1 MGRVVGPSDA
11 ELARLA
17 GQLRVL
23 THENL
28 TAAGLTRDAI
38 RHRLRQGR
46 LQKLWTGVYLVG
58 PNRPHPLSLAHAA
71 VASCRQ
77 PSWVWGAWATYVH
90 GFAGVPE
97 LPIEVVVRNGSRDG
111 RPGKVRVRRAA
122 GFEPT
127 TRWDIPVVTPAW
139 AIIGTAETA
148 TTHALE
154 ALIAQAQVKGVMT
167 EQQLRAALDRAG
179 GRRHTKKI
187 LHILTDAPGLT
198 LSEAERILRRLL
210 RQAGLPQPTTNYP
223 IGRYRADFAWPD
235 HQLVVEYDGFATHAH
250 RQAFHHDRRRNA
262 VVAAKGWSILPVT
275 AEQLRNEPLA
285 VVARIAEALAR
296 R

>member
-1 MGRVVGPSDA
+1 MGPSDH

-23 THENL
+23 TLEDL

-58 PNRPHPLSLAHAA
+58 PNRPHSLSLAQGA

-90 GFAGVPE
+90 GFAAVPE
-97 LPIEVVVRNGSRDG
+97 LPIDVTVRSGSRGG
-111 RPGKVRVRRAA
+111 RPCKVAVRRAA
-122 GFEPT
+122 HFET
-127 TRWDIPVVTPAW
+127 TSRWGIPVVTPAW
-139 AIIGTAETA
+139 AIIGAAETA
-148 TTHALE
+148 TPYELE
-154 ALIAQAQVKGVMT
+154 ALISQAQVKGLMT
-167 EQQLRAALDRAG
+167 EAQLQRALSSA
-179 GRRHTKKI
+179 GRRKGAGKI
-187 LHILTDAPGLT
+187 RAILTDAPGLT
-198 LSEAERILRRLL
+198 LSEAERVLRGLL

-235 HQLVVEYDGFATHAH
+235 HQPVVEYDGFNTHAH
-250 RQAFHHDRRRNA
+250 RKAFHHDRRRNA
-262 VVAAKGWSILPVT
+262 VIAAKGWSILPVT
-275 AEQLRNEPLA
+275 ADQLRNEPLA